1 MKSSTRRLIIDRLL
15 AERGV
20 VPFELFEEVLR
31 VSAPT
36 IKRDLRYMRE
46 ELGAP
51 IQFSKARGGY
61 CYAESPDAD
70 EHKTVPALRAKRASQ
85 SRTFDPFRRTKD
97 RSLKLRSKQWYS
109 SDELFVLTSTY
120 DLLGQLEADGS
131 SALAKEL
138 SPLRARVMDLF
149 NLGGTSPRM
158 LMRHVRVIDRSVI
171 FREPEAF
178 ELVGCAL
185 CENAGCASATTLSAP
200 EKPRSGRFLRCA
212 LCITATAGMWMLT
225 VISQKHSKPS

>member
-97 RSLKLRSKQWYS
+97 RTVKLRSKQWYS

-185 CENAGCASATTLSAP
+185 CEKRRLRISYHSQRTGETK
-200 EKPRSGRFLRCA
+200 EREIGRA
-212 LCITATAGMWMLT
+212 H
-225 VISQKHSKPS
+225 V

>member
-1 MKSSTRRLIIDRLL
+1 MCLRQVESESEMFSKWRERSRSGKRQLFKFWGKCPSKSADGRGERFMKKPHRLPAGSASTEEPAVMKSSTRRLIIDRLL

-97 RSLKLRSKQWYS
+97 RTVKLRSKQWYS

-120 DLLGQLEADGS
+120 DLLGQLEAV
-131 SALAKEL
+131 
-138 SPLRARVMDLF
+138 LRLPKSFR
-149 NLGGTSPRM
+149 RC
-158 LMRHVRVIDRSVI
+158 VRVSWISSI
-171 FREPEAF
+171 WAAPARECSC
-178 ELVGCAL
+178 VTCA
-185 CENAGCASATTLSAP
+185 
-200 EKPRSGRFLRCA
+200 
-212 LCITATAGMWMLT
+212 
-225 VISQKHSKPS
+225 

>member
-70 EHKTVPALRAKRASQ
+70 EHKTVPARQTRK
-85 SRTFDPFRRTKD
+85 
-97 RSLKLRSKQWYS
+97 
-109 SDELFVLTSTY
+109 
-120 DLLGQLEADGS
+120 
-131 SALAKEL
+131 
-138 SPLRARVMDLF
+138 
-149 NLGGTSPRM
+149 
-158 LMRHVRVIDRSVI
+158 SVAN
-171 FREPEAF
+171 F
-178 ELVGCAL
+178 
-185 CENAGCASATTLSAP
+185 
-200 EKPRSGRFLRCA
+200 
-212 LCITATAGMWMLT
+212 
-225 VISQKHSKPS
+225 